1 MRLKDFIEEWGISVN
16 KFARKAGVAQSTM
29 RALVMSDGTRDVAL
43 SVALKIER
51 ASNRIVTC
59 EDLISEDLLH
69 AAPAGIDKES
79 DDSDE

>member
-16 KFARKAGVAQSTM
+16 KFARKAGVGQSTI

-69 AAPAGIDKES
+69 TAPAGIDKEP

>member
-29 RALVMSDGTRDVAL
+29 RALVMSDGSRDVAL

-59 EDLISEDLLH
+59 EDLISEDILQITPL
-69 AAPAGIDKES
+69 GKDKEN
-79 DDSDE
+79 DDSED